1 MKQLLNI
8 FPIPIKIISLES
20 VCQHSIDLLIHQ
32 IDQEKLNLNQ
42 LIKKGHRSLSSSFL
56 DRNLWF
62 KQVFQNEVDM
72 FINEYG
78 IKAAKISY
86 SWCNIYI
93 KGGEI
98 RPHKHEMSVISGVY
112 YPLIKGDNVFLK
124 IRNPCNPFKINEI
137 TEKNNEFNLQEYAI
151 PIQENMLILFPSWIE
166 HYSENTNEIKYAVSF
181 DTEIIRCLG

>member
-20 VCQHSIDLLIHQ
+20 VFQHSIDRLIHQ
-32 IDQEKLNLNQ
+32 IDQEKFNPNQ
-42 LIKKGHRSLSSSFL
+42 LIKKGYQSLSNSFL
-56 DRNLWF
+56 DKNLWF
-62 KQVFQNEVDM
+62 KQIFQDEVDV
-72 FINEYG
+72 FVNEYG

-137 TEKNNEFNLQEYAI
+137 TEKTNEFNLQEYAI